1 MLSLIDKILGE
12 DMHRFANHLETHES
26 DGHTHH
32 YSTRKIKAGM
42 ERLKE
47 YIRKL
52 RTDFDYKINFST
64 YRAFW

>member
-26 DGHTHH
+26 DGHTHR

-52 RTDFDYKINFST
+52 RTNF
-64 YRAFW
+64 